1 MSKKNYDKVFEQFK
15 LQDEDIEEFRRP
27 LGRGAFGEV
36 REVLI
41 GSKIYAAKLVEK
53 EKSDNL
59 EPERLRGANIIKIV
73 KICEREIDKSYYDLI
88 IMEKAVLKDIGTLIS
103 FISDKN
109 LLKLINNPFIEVIGD
124 NLLRF
129 FVKQIIVGL
138 ETLDRSE
145 LVHFDIKPE
154 NLLISSGLNLKISDF
169 SFLKNIRKSEKEFKI
184 PGGTHGYVSPE
195 YYKRKKI
202 NGEIAK
208 KQDYFALGATIYYLK
223 FCHRFLKFKKYDE
236 DVMNYSRI
244 IDLLH
249 RNIDSIKA
257 NLILNKDFVDFLCS
271 LVAYS
276 PSQRPTFE
284 QIYRSPWLNK
294 NKIII
299 KNIIHSFSEGEED
312 KLMRELFKSD
322 FLIDKQNDYKKC
334 RKSKFRFVGKKH
346 IK

>member
-1 MSKKNYDKVFEQFK
+1 MSKKNYDKVFEEFK
-15 LQDEDIEEFRRP
+15 RQDEDIEDFRRP

-169 SFLKNIRKSEKEFKI
+169 SFLMEKLLKN
-184 PGGTHGYVSPE
+184 
-195 YYKRKKI
+195 
-202 NGEIAK
+202 
-208 KQDYFALGATIYYLK
+208 
-223 FCHRFLKFKKYDE
+223 
-236 DVMNYSRI
+236 RI
-244 IDLLH
+244 ILH
-249 RNIDSIKA
+249 
-257 NLILNKDFVDFLCS
+257 
-271 LVAYS
+271 
-276 PSQRPTFE
+276 
-284 QIYRSPWLNK
+284 
-294 NKIII
+294 
-299 KNIIHSFSEGEED
+299 
-312 KLMRELFKSD
+312 
-322 FLIDKQNDYKKC
+322 
-334 RKSKFRFVGKKH
+334 
-346 IK
+346 